1 MNAYN
6 IHTQKIEALPDI
18 LQVEKGFI
26 PHPKREDYER
36 AGYRF
41 GPECAEK
48 YWKVVDDE
56 VLEMSQAEKD
66 AVDAAE
72 QAAAD
77 AQAAQA
83 AAAQAEYLTGRDVYD
98 RPIEAPFVIVHSESS
113 KKGIGITATDDGE
126 LVSYLAHES
135 PYDHE
140 AATARKLAAVQAA
153 NARRAQR
160 ATDATVAKGA
170 GSAAASANSVPALRA
185 EVARLAGIVERLCQ

>member
-18 LQVEKGFI
+18 LQVEKGFV

-72 QAAAD
+72 AQAQAD
-77 AQAAQA
+77 AA
-83 AAAQAEYLTGRDVYD
+83 AAAQAAHEAWLQTVEVYE
-98 RPIEAPFVIVHSESS
+98 RVIEAPSVIVHSVSAA
-113 KKGIGITATDDGE
+113 KGVGIAATDDGE
-126 LVSYLAHES
+126 LVPYIAHES
-135 PYDHE
+135 PYNHAE
-140 AATARKLAAVQAA
+140 AEARKLAAIEKRNTDKA
-153 NARRAQR
+153 NG
-160 ATDATVAKGA
+160 K
-170 GSAAASANSVPALRA
+170 
-185 EVARLAGIVERLCQ
+185 AGIKGQLQQRIENIERYLGWRQ